1 MQARRVRL
9 LKPWQSYVAG
19 DEIPALPASS
29 AELLVG
35 RGVAEYLDEQVQR
48 VPADRMMR
56 PARTQKQRAQ
66 A

>member
-1 MQARRVRL
+1 MIRRVRI
-9 LKPWQSYVAG
+9 LKPWQSYNPG
-19 DEIPALPASS
+19 DEIPEMPQSS

-48 VPADRMMR
+48 APVDRMMR
-56 PARTQKQRAQ
+56 ARNSRQKAQ